1 MYSPVK
7 TFGDSV
13 GVVVFLLVFVDACE
27 VCVTVML
34 TIKITMILNAHH
46 LKKIYTPSDNMLRD
60 GPGYAML

>member
-1 MYSPVK
+1 
-7 TFGDSV
+7 
-13 GVVVFLLVFVDACE
+13 VFLLVFVDACE